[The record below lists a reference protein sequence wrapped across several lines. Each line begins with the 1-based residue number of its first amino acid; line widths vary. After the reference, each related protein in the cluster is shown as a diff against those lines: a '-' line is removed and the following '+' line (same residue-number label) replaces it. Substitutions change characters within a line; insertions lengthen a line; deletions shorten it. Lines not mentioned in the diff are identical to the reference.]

1 MANLKNKKLFPFR
14 LSALAPIS
22 FGEGKGARVKQHDIK
37 DCGAACLASIGNF
50 YEVNLPIARIRQFA
64 NTDKRGTN
72 VLGIIEAAEKMGLT
86 AKGVKGG
93 MDSIDKIPLPA
104 IAHVVVKEQLHHYVV
119 VYKVKTS
126 PNPSKGGGEITVMD
140 PAFGK
145 METYTFEEFKKIWSG
160 VLILFAKNDDFKS
173 YNDKVSPLK
182 RFWQL
187 IQPHKT
193 ILIQALVGAILFTVL
208 GLCMSIYIQKITDY
222 VLVEGNRNL
231 LNLLSVTM
239 IGVIVLQAY
248 LGSKKSIFVMKT
260 GQLIDAKLIL
270 GYYKHLLHLPQRFFD
285 TMQIGEITSR
295 INDAVKIRSF
305 INEVAIEMIVN
316 IFIVLFSFTLM
327 FTYYWKLALVILLV
341 IPFYALIYFILDRFN
356 KKVERKIMENA
367 ADLQTQLVESVTH
380 IRTVKEFG
388 IEEFSNVKTENK
400 FIKLLFSTY
409 KSGLNGVFAGT
420 STQFLASIF
429 TVILMWIGS
438 GYVIDRAITPGELFS
453 FYALIGYFTSPVA
466 SLIGMNKTA
475 QNALIAAD
483 RLFEIMD
490 LEREET
496 ENKIELRK
504 ENVGDIKFENVTFRY
519 GSRTEVFKS
528 FNAIFKK
535 NQTTAI
541 VGESGS
547 GKTTLI
553 SLLQNLYPIKEGK
566 IYIGDYDTQYIHYQ
580 SLRNCIGVIPQQLN
594 LFSGNIIDNIALGD
608 SFPNIQRVI
617 DLSKQLGINEFVE
630 KLPNGFDTQ
639 IGENGA
645 MLSGGQKQ
653 RIAIARALYKNPE
666 VLLMDEATSALDTH
680 SERIV
685 KQVIDDFKVQGKTVI
700 VIAHRLSTIA
710 NADTILVMDSG
721 NILEEGNHHDLL
733 SQKGKY
739 FDLWNKQ
746 SLGI

>member
-1 MANLKNKKLFPFR
+1 MASIK
-14 LSALAPIS
+14 I
-22 FGEGKGARVKQHDIK
+22 KQHDIK
-37 DCGAACLASIGNF
+37 DCGAACLASIGNH
-50 YEVNLPIARIRQFA
+50 YKVNLPIARIRQYA

-72 VLGIIEAAEKMGLT
+72 VLGIIEAADKMGFT

-93 MDSIDKIPLPA
+93 IDAIDKIPLPS

-119 VYKVKTS
+119 IYSV
-126 PNPSKGGGEITVMD
+126 SKDKIEVMD

-145 METYTFEEFKKIWSG
+145 METYTFEAFQKIWSG
-160 VLILFAKNDDFKS
+160 VLVLFAPNDEFKT
-173 YNDKVSPLK
+173 YNEKIAPIR
-182 RFWQL
+182 RFWHL
-187 IQPHKT
+187 VQPHKI

-208 GLCMSIYIQKITDY
+208 GLAMSIYIQKITDY
-222 VLVEGNRNL
+222 VLVEGNRKL
-231 LNLLSVTM
+231 LNLLSVSM
-239 IGVIVLQAY
+239 IVIIVLQAY
-248 LGSKKSIFVMKT
+248 IGSKKTIFVMKT

-341 IPFYALIYFILDRFN
+341 IPFYALIYFLLNKFN
-356 KKVERKIMENA
+356 KKVERTIMENA
-367 ADLQTQLVESVTH
+367 AELQTQLVESVTH
-380 IRTVKEFG
+380 VRTVKEFG
-388 IEEFSNVKTENK
+388 IEEFSNLKTENK
-400 FIKLLFSTY
+400 FVKLLFTTY
-409 KSGLNGVFAGT
+409 KSGLNSIFAGT
-420 STQFLASIF
+420 STQFLASLF
-429 TVILMWIGS
+429 TIILMWIGS

-496 ENKIELRK
+496 ENKVELQK
-504 ENVGDIKFENVTFRY
+504 ENIGDIKFENVSFRY
-519 GSRTEVFKS
+519 GSRTEVFKK

-535 NQTTAI
+535 NETTAI

-566 IYIGDYDTQYIHYQ
+566 IYIGDYDAQFLHYQ
-580 SLRNCIGVIPQQLN
+580 SLRNAVGVIPQQLN
-594 LFSGNIIDNIALGD
+594 LFSGTIIDNIALGD
-608 SFPNIQRVI
+608 SFPNIQRVL
-617 DLSKQLGINEFVE
+617 DLSKQLAITEFVE
-630 KLPNGFDTQ
+630 KLPNGFETQ

-666 VLLMDEATSALDTH
+666 ILLMDEATSSLDTH
-680 SERIV
+680 SEKVV
-685 KQVIDDFKVQGKTVI
+685 KEVIDNFKAQGKTVI

-710 NADTILVMDSG
+710 NADTILV
-721 NILEEGNHHDLL
+721 LENGTVVENGNHNTLL
-733 SQKGKY
+733 KQKGKY
-739 FDLWNKQ
+739 FDLWQKQ
-746 SLGI
+746 GLV

>member
-1 MANLKNKKLFPFR
+1 MASRK
-14 LSALAPIS
+14 I
-22 FGEGKGARVKQHDIK
+22 KQHDIK
-37 DCGAACLASIGNF
+37 DCGAACLASIGNH
-50 YEVNLPIARIRQFA
+50 YKVNLPIARIRQYA

-72 VLGIIEAAEKMGLT
+72 VLGIIEAAEKMGFT

-93 MDSIDKIPLPA
+93 LDAINKIPLPA
-104 IAHVVVKEQLHHYVV
+104 IAHVVVKEQLHHYIVI
-119 VYKVKTS
+119 YKVEK
-126 PNPSKGGGEITVMD
+126 SKVESQSKITVMD

-145 METYTFEEFKKIWSG
+145 IETYTFEEFQKIWSG
-160 VLILFAKNDDFKS
+160 VLILFAPNDDFRT
-173 YNDKVSPLK
+173 YNDKTSPLQ
-182 RFWQL
+182 RFWHL
-187 IQPHKT
+187 VQPHKT

-208 GLCMSIYIQKITDY
+208 GLAMSIYIQKITDY

-231 LNLLSVTM
+231 LNLLSVSM
-239 IGVIVLQAY
+239 IAIILLQAY
-248 LGSKKSIFVMKT
+248 IGSKKSIFVMKT

-270 GYYKHLLHLPQRFFD
+270 GYYKHLMHLPQRFFD
-285 TMQIGEITSR
+285 TMQVGEITSR
-295 INDAVKIRSF
+295 IGDAVKIRSF
-305 INEVAIEMIVN
+305 INEVAIDMIVN
-316 IFIVLFSFTLM
+316 IFIVIFSFTLM
-327 FTYYWKLALVILLV
+327 FSYYWKLALVILLV
-341 IPFYALIYFILDRFN
+341 IPFYAAIYFILNKFN
-356 KKVERKIMENA
+356 RKVERNIMENA
-367 ADLQTQLVESVTH
+367 ADLQTQLVESITH
-380 IRTVKEFG
+380 VRTVKEFG
-388 IEEFSNVKTENK
+388 IEEFSNLKTENK
-400 FIKLLFSTY
+400 FVKLLFSGY
-409 KSGLNGVFAGT
+409 KSGLNSVFAGT

-496 ENKIELRK
+496 ENKIALQR
-504 ENVGDIKFENVTFRY
+504 ENIGDIKFENVSFRY
-519 GSRTEVFKS
+519 GSRTEVFKN

-535 NQTTAI
+535 NETTAI

-566 IYIGDYDTQYIHYQ
+566 IYIGDYDSRFIHYQ

-594 LFSGNIIDNIALGD
+594 LFSGNIIENIALGD
-608 SFPNIQRVI
+608 SFPDMQRI
-617 DLSKQLGINEFVE
+617 LDLSKQLGITEFVE
-630 KLPNGFDTQ
+630 KLPNGFETQ

-653 RIAIARALYKNPE
+653 RLAIARALYKNPE
-666 VLLMDEATSALDTH
+666 VLLMDEATSSLDTNA
-680 SERIV
+680 EYIV
-685 KQVIDDFKVQGKTVI
+685 KQVIDNFKAQGKTII

-710 NADTILVMDSG
+710 NADTILVMENGTIVESG
-721 NILEEGNHHDLL
+721 NHKALL
-733 SQKGKY
+733 LQKNKY
-739 FDLWNKQ
+739 YDLWQKQ
-746 SLGI
+746 GLI

>member
-1 MANLKNKKLFPFR
+1 MASIK
-14 LSALAPIS
+14 I
-22 FGEGKGARVKQHDIK
+22 KQHDIK
-37 DCGAACLASIGNF
+37 DCGAACLASIGNHF
-50 YEVNLPIARIRQFA
+50 KVNLPIARIRQYA

-72 VLGIIEAAEKMGLT
+72 VLGIIEAAEKMGFT

-93 MDSIDKIPLPA
+93 MDALDKIPLPA
-104 IAHVVVKEQLHHYVV
+104 MAHVVIKEQLHHYVA
-119 VYKVKTS
+119 VYKVEK
-126 PNPSKGGGEITVMD
+126 SKVESHSKITVMD

-145 METYTFEEFKKIWSG
+145 IETYTYEEFEKIWSG
-160 VLILFAKNDDFKS
+160 VLVLFAPNDDFKI
-173 YNDKVSPLK
+173 YNEKISPIK
-182 RFWQL
+182 RFWHL
-187 IQPHKT
+187 VQPHKT
-193 ILIQALVGAILFTVL
+193 ILIQALVGAIIFTVL
-208 GLCMSIYIQKITDY
+208 GLAMSIYIQKITDY

-231 LNLLSVTM
+231 LNLLSVSM
-239 IGVIVLQAY
+239 IAIILLQAY
-248 LGSKKSIFVMKT
+248 IGSKKSVFVMKT

-305 INEVAIEMIVN
+305 INETAIDMIVN
-316 IFIVLFSFTLM
+316 IFIVIFSFTLM

-341 IPFYALIYFILDRFN
+341 IPFYAVIYFTLNAFN
-356 KKVERKIMENA
+356 RKVERNIMENA
-367 ADLQTQLVESVTH
+367 AELQTQLVESVTH

-388 IEEFSNVKTENK
+388 IEDFSNLKTENK
-400 FIKLLFSTY
+400 FVKLLFTTY
-409 KSGLNGVFAGT
+409 KSGLNSVFAGT
-420 STQFLASIF
+420 STQFLASFF

-438 GYVIDRAITPGELFS
+438 GYVIDRVITPGELFS

-496 ENKIELRK
+496 ENKVKLQK
-504 ENVGDIKFENVTFRY
+504 EHIGEIKFENVSFRY
-519 GSRTEVFKS
+519 GSRIEVFKN
-528 FNAIFKK
+528 FNAVFKK
-535 NQTTAI
+535 NKTTAI

-553 SLLQNLYPIKEGK
+553 SLLQNLYPIKDGK
-566 IYIGDYDTQYIHYQ
+566 IYIGDYDSKFIHYEG
-580 SLRNCIGVIPQQLN
+580 LRSCIGVIPQQLN
-594 LFSGNIIDNIALGD
+594 LFSGNIIENIALGD
-608 SFPNIQRVI
+608 SFPNIKRVL
-617 DLSKQLGINEFVE
+617 DLSKQLGITEFVE
-630 KLPNGFDTQ
+630 KLPNGFETQ

-666 VLLMDEATSALDTH
+666 ILLMDEATSSLDTKA
-680 SERIV
+680 ERIV
-685 KQVIDDFKVQGKTVI
+685 KKVIDDFKSEGKTVI

-710 NADTILVMDSG
+710 NADTILVMENG
-721 NILEEGNHHDLL
+721 AIIETGNHAYLL
-733 SQKGKY
+733 EQKGKY
-739 FDLWNKQ
+739 YDLWDKQ
-746 SLGI
+746 GLLN

>member
-1 MANLKNKKLFPFR
+1 MASIK
-14 LSALAPIS
+14 I
-22 FGEGKGARVKQHDIK
+22 KQHDIK
-37 DCGAACLASIGNF
+37 DCGAACLASIGNH
-50 YEVNLPIARIRQFA
+50 YQVNLPIARIRQYA

-72 VLGIIEAAEKMGLT
+72 VLGIIEAADKMGFT

-93 MDSIDKIPLPA
+93 MDAIDKIPLPA

-119 VYKVKTS
+119 VYSVG
-126 PNPSKGGGEITVMD
+126 KGKIEVMD

-145 METYTFEEFKKIWSG
+145 METYTFEEFQKIWSG
-160 VLILFAKNDDFKS
+160 VLVLFAPNDDFRT
-173 YNDKVSPLK
+173 YNEKVSPIK
-182 RFWQL
+182 RFWHL
-187 IQPHKT
+187 VQPHKT

-208 GLCMSIYIQKITDY
+208 GLAMSIYIQKITDY

-231 LNLLSVTM
+231 LNLLSVSM
-239 IGVIVLQAY
+239 IAIIVLQAY
-248 LGSKKSIFVMKT
+248 IGSKKSVFVMKT

-316 IFIVLFSFTLM
+316 VFIVIFSFTLM

-341 IPFYALIYFILDRFN
+341 IPFYALIYFILNKFN
-356 KKVERKIMENA
+356 KKVERTIMENA
-367 ADLQTQLVESVTH
+367 AELQTQLVESVTH

-388 IEEFSNVKTENK
+388 IEEFSNLKTENK
-400 FIKLLFSTY
+400 FVKLLFTTY
-409 KSGLNGVFAGT
+409 KSGLNGIFAGT
-420 STQFLASIF
+420 STQFLASLF
-429 TVILMWIGS
+429 TVVLMWIGS
-438 GYVIDRAITPGELFS
+438 GFVIDRAITPGELFS

-496 ENKIELRK
+496 ENKVELQR
-504 ENVGDIKFENVTFRY
+504 ESIGDIKFENVSFRY
-519 GSRTEVFKS
+519 GSRTEVFKN

-535 NQTTAI
+535 NETTAI

-553 SLLQNLYPIKEGK
+553 SLLQNLYPINEGK
-566 IYIGDYDTQYIHYQ
+566 IYIGDYDTQCIHYQ

-594 LFSGNIIDNIALGD
+594 LFSGNIIENIALGD
-608 SFPNIQRVI
+608 SFPNIQRVFG
-617 DLSKQLGINEFVE
+617 LSKQLGINEFVE
-630 KLPNGFDTQ
+630 KLPNGFETQ

-666 VLLMDEATSALDTH
+666 VLLMDEATSSLDTN

-685 KQVIDDFKVQGKTVI
+685 KEVIDDFKAQGKTVI

-710 NADTILVMDSG
+710 NANTILVMENGTIVESG
-721 NILEEGNHHDLL
+721 NHIDLL
-733 SQKGKY
+733 QQKGKY
-739 FDLWNKQ
+739 FDLWGKQ
-746 SLGI
+746 SLM